1 MIFRSF
7 IAVLAFA
14 SLATLEAQAPAPR
27 PFKVVRLDPALD
39 AIISTDA
46 KIEIL
51 GEHFGLTEGPVWI
64 REGAGGYLLFSD
76 CAANVIY
83 KWMAGKPL
91 SVYLEKSGYT
101 GTDTLHVGQ
110 QTVSGRLAILLI
122 GSNGLA
128 LDPQGRLII
137 TAMTDRNVVR
147 LEKDGKRTV
156 LADRYEGKR
165 FSGPNDVV
173 VKSDGAV
180 YFTDSVNGLRG
191 GADGPL
197 RELPFN
203 GVYRIKDGAVTLLDS
218 DRDRPGEFP
227 NGIAF
232 SPDEKYLYVTAGF
245 GKTLRWDVQPDGSI
259 ANPAH
264 VHPGGQRRH
273 EGRPQRESLFGQ
285 RGGSGRGLDYVARGQ
300 ASGHP
305 PTAADSGRAAAANLC
320 EQRGVR
326 RSGRQGSL
334 HHRLHAP
341 VQGPAE
347 DGSALDR
354 GRPMLPWTNAC
365 ILIPFTGDPDGA
377 NSTRKIAFHPDHER
391 PEDHLR
397 RRTQLGAAAFP
408 TGPFA
413 R

>member
-1 MIFRSF
+1 MRPLIAFLFAGVIF
-7 IAVLAFA
+7 
-14 SLATLEAQAPAPR
+14 AQAPAPR

-39 AIISTDA
+39 SIVSTAA

-64 REGAGGYLLFSD
+64 QDPAGGYLLFSD

-101 GTDTLHVGQ
+101 GTDTLTVGQ

-137 TAMTDRNVVR
+137 TQMADRTVTR

-165 FSGPNDVV
+165 LSGPNDVA

-191 GADGPL
+191 GANGPL
-197 RELPFN
+197 HELPFN
-203 GVYRIKDGAVTLLDS
+203 GVYRVKDGKITLLDS

-259 ANPAH
+259 AN
-264 VHPGGQRRH
+264 
-273 EGRPQRESLFGQ
+273 
-285 RGGSGRGLDYVARGQ
+285 ARKFIDAGNDGMKTD
-300 ASGHP
+300 AKG
-305 PTAADSGRAAAANLC
+305 NLYSVNC
-320 EQRGVR
+320 DGIEH
-326 RSGRQGSL
+326 L
-334 HHRLHAP
+334 
-341 VQGPAE
+341 
-347 DGSALDR
+347 GSAQAMNSAHASDKKHTSITHQNRCVALAVRSKCPR
-354 GRPMLPWTNAC
+354 G
-365 ILIPFTGDPDGA
+365 
-377 NSTRKIAFHPDHER
+377 
-391 PEDHLR
+391 
-397 RRTQLGAAAFP
+397 
-408 TGPFA
+408 
-413 R
+413 

>member
-1 MIFRSF
+1 MIRPLVALLFAGLLCAQTPPPRSF
-7 IAVLAFA
+7 KI
-14 SLATLEAQAPAPR
+14 
-27 PFKVVRLDPALD
+27 VRLDPALD
-39 AIISTDA
+39 AIIAADT

-64 REGAGGYLLFSD
+64 QDPGGGYLLFSD

-83 KWMAGKPL
+83 KWMAGRPL
-91 SVYLEKSGYT
+91 SVFLEKSGYT
-101 GTDTLHVGQ
+101 GTDTLNVGQ

-137 TAMTDRNVVR
+137 TQMADRTVTR
-147 LEKDGKRTV
+147 LEKDGKRTL

-165 FSGPNDVV
+165 LSGPNDVV

-191 GADGPL
+191 GASGPL

-203 GVYRIKDGAVTLLDS
+203 GVYRVKDGSITLVDS

-259 ANPAH
+259 ANARKFIDAGNDGMK
-264 VHPGGQRRH
+264 VDSKGNLYSVNAVGPGEVWITSP
-273 EGRPQRESLFGQ
+273 EGKHLGTLQLPQIQGEPRPRICATNLAFG
-285 RGGSGRGLDYVARGQ
+285 D
-300 ASGHP
+300 
-305 PTAADSGRAAAANLC
+305 ADSKGLYITACTHLFKVRLKAAA
-320 EQRGVR
+320 R
-326 RSGRQGSL
+326 
-334 HHRLHAP
+334 
-341 VQGPAE
+341 
-347 DGSALDR
+347 
-354 GRPMLPWTNAC
+354 
-365 ILIPFTGDPDGA
+365 
-377 NSTRKIAFHPDHER
+377 
-391 PEDHLR
+391 
-397 RRTQLGAAAFP
+397 
-408 TGPFA
+408 
-413 R
+413 